1 MLSRCEVA
9 SWRYS
14 IALLLFMFVY
24 RSCSSLM
31 SGGFFFFSWSFFSL
45 YSWLKSSKTGA
56 VSTAWLAATKRPL
69 STNISGTGSFFCA
82 AMF

>member
-1 MLSRCEVA
+1 
-9 SWRYS
+9 
-14 IALLLFMFVY
+14 
-24 RSCSSLM
+24 M